1 MVNQKEC
8 YSYFFLSFLF
18 FLEIFFYS
26 IWNIEVTKNYDR
38 VMIKKIF
45 YLSFFVSFFTYKKS
59 QKYIII
65 FFPA

>member
-1 MVNQKEC
+1 
-8 YSYFFLSFLF
+8 
-18 FLEIFFYS
+18 
-26 IWNIEVTKNYDR
+26 
-38 VMIKKIF
+38 MIKKIF

>member
-26 IWNIEVTKNYDR
+26 IRDIKTVHRGTKNYDL

-45 YLSFFVSFFTYKKS
+45 YLSFSVTFFYL
-59 QKYIII
+59 
-65 FFPA
+65 